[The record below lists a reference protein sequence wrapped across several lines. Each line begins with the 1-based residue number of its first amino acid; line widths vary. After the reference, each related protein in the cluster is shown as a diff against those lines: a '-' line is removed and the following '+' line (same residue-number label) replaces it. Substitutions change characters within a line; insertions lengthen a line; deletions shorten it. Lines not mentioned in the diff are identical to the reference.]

1 MANESSRQCGPCAF
15 GLPALAEDLAALV
28 AGSPDAPS
36 VLTRLRERCAIIDGR
51 GACRHPDG
59 VVRLVESALSVFA
72 ADIQS
77 HVHDT
82 PCVAATSRKHWV
94 AVPEI
99 EHESELVW
107 E

>member
-15 GLPALAEDLAALV
+15 GLPALAEDLGTLV
-28 AGSPDAPS
+28 RGSSDARA
-36 VLTRLRERCAIIDGR
+36 VLRRLQERCAVIDGR

-59 VVRLVESALSVFA
+59 VVRLVESALKVFA
-72 ADIQS
+72 D
-77 HVHDT
+77 HVEDHVNGT
-82 PCVAATSRKHWV
+82 PCASSSRHWV

-99 EHESELVW
+99 EHESQLVW

>member
-1 MANESSRQCGPCAF
+1 
-15 GLPALAEDLAALV
+15 V
-28 AGSPDAPS
+28 
-36 VLTRLRERCAIIDGR
+36 IDGR

-59 VVRLVESALSVFA
+59 VVRLVESALTVFA
-72 ADIQS
+72 VDIEN
-77 HVHDT
+77 HAHGV
-82 PCVAATSRKHWV
+82 PCAAATSRKHWV